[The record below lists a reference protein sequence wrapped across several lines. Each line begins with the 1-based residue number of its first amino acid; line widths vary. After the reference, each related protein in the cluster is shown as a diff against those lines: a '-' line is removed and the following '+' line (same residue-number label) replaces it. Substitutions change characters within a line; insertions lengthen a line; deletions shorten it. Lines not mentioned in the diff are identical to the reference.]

1 MRIYQLPM
9 ALPMILLNVV
19 FTFLFVIGAEA
30 ANDPGF
36 TAKIYDSE
44 SNKQKLL
51 FTYHHASEIK
61 GDVRTI
67 TNTYK
72 DKDGGIAAIETVEF
86 VKDGEHEKVRRY
98 HMSQKQLAAE
108 GDVEVKDGKVL
119 FTYKVDGSEKKA
131 EEKLTDDFVVGPAVT
146 AYLQRN
152 WATIVKGDKVKVR
165 FAVPDR
171 KETVGFEYFKERE
184 EMINGTKTFVIKMKP
199 SSFLIAALVK
209 PLYFFYTVDGE
220 KMVEVHGRTQVKQN
234 VSGSWKNLDGVTV
247 YEYEEAPIAAGAK

>member
-1 MRIYQLPM
+1 MRVYQLPM
-9 ALPMILLNVV
+9 ALFLVV
-19 FTFLFVIGAEA
+19 FTFGIVALA

-36 TAKIYDSE
+36 TAKIFDPE

-51 FTYHHASEIK
+51 FTYQHASESK
-61 GDVRTI
+61 GDVRTV

-86 VKDGEHEKVRRY
+86 VKDGDREKVRRY
-98 HMSQKQLAAE
+98 HMSQKQLGAE

-119 FTYKVDGSEKKA
+119 FTYKVDGTEKKA

-146 AYLQRN
+146 AHLQRN

-171 KETVGFEYFKERE
+171 KETVGFDYFKDRE
-184 EMINGTKTFVIKMKP
+184 ETINGTKTFVIKMKP

-209 PLYFFYTVDGE
+209 PLYFFYTTDGE
-220 KMVEVHGRTQVKQN
+220 KLVEVHGRTQVKQG
-234 VSGSWKNLDGVTV
+234 VSGSWKNLDAVTT
-247 YEYEEAPIAAGAK
+247 YEYEETPGAPGAK